1 MMLEGF
7 AFCLLLGPAANSPV
21 LLPFFFFF
29 DDIKTQLLWGSNVGY
44 LLFSTK
50 SGSQSHPALWS
61 GQLPVLNVFSVRL
74 AIAWLLST
82 V

>member
-1 MMLEGF
+1 MSASGTCCKF
-7 AFCLLLGPAANSPV
+7 TCAAAI
-21 LLPFFFFF
+21 FFFF